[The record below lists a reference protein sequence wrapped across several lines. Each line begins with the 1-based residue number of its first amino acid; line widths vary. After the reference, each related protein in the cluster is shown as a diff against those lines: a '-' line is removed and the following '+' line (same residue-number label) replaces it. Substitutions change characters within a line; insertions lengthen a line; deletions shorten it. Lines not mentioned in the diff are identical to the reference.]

1 MLKKVNRMKNQKY
14 KLSGKNIY
22 RDARGRAIY
31 YVPKEKRAY
40 QIKEN
45 QEGLFQTLQLRYYLV
60 FVIGLLIYFTIVPN
74 LLISIFVPF
83 ILFIFLEYEYRS
95 VLKNSVQIENYN
107 MKKNHTKKYDFDEK
121 DIEEKNSSLIVKM
134 IFFIVIGILLIIN
147 SFISKDI
154 ASSRIAIF
162 GTYLAALISF
172 YFSYRVFKMY
182 YYKNHL

>member
-1 MLKKVNRMKNQKY
+1 MKNQKY

-74 LLISIFVPF
+74 LLISIFVLGTPQSYKVK
-83 ILFIFLEYEYRS
+83 LTPNTKLRDDGYAPLS
-95 VLKNSVQIENYN
+95 VP
-107 MKKNHTKKYDFDEK
+107 
-121 DIEEKNSSLIVKM
+121 
-134 IFFIVIGILLIIN
+134 
-147 SFISKDI
+147 
-154 ASSRIAIF
+154 
-162 GTYLAALISF
+162 LATSG
-172 YFSYRVFKMY
+172 S
-182 YYKNHL
+182 

>member
-1 MLKKVNRMKNQKY
+1 M
-14 KLSGKNIY
+14 
-22 RDARGRAIY
+22 
-31 YVPKEKRAY
+31 PKEKRAY

-74 LLISIFVPF
+74 LLISIFVPC

>member
-1 MLKKVNRMKNQKY
+1 M
-14 KLSGKNIY
+14 
-22 RDARGRAIY
+22 
-31 YVPKEKRAY
+31 
-40 QIKEN
+40 
-45 QEGLFQTLQLRYYLV
+45 
-60 FVIGLLIYFTIVPN
+60 
-74 LLISIFVPF
+74 ISIFVPC